1 MNKNTKEYYKQVRED
16 DKVFTI
22 SNGLTFLRMLLTP
35 VIVAG
40 IFYERWTAVFFLII
54 IAGITDLL
62 DGYFARH
69 FNQASNLGKILDPIA
84 DKILT
89 ISSFS
94 ALAFL
99 QSPSFPIP
107 VWFVCLIVCRESIII
122 LGSYGLVRSGKKL
135 EVSPTLSGKLT
146 TFFQLLFIL
155 WLFICYFFGWVPA
168 RTYFV
173 LLLFL
178 SVFSVLSLLQY
189 IKIGTRYF
197 RHI

>member
-1 MNKNTKEYYKQVRED
+1 MNKNTQEYYKQVRQG

-22 SNGLTFLRMLLTP
+22 SNCLTFARMLLTP

-54 IAGITDLL
+54 VAGVTDLL
-62 DGYFARH
+62 DGYFARN

-84 DKILT
+84 DKVLT

-99 QSPSFPIP
+99 QSPSFPVP
-107 VWFVCLIVCRESIII
+107 SWFVCLILCREAIIV

-135 EVSPTLSGKLT
+135 EVMPTISGKLT
-146 TFFQLLFIL
+146 TLFQILFIL
-155 WLFICYFFGWVPA
+155 WLFTCHFFGWVPA
-168 RTYFV
+168 RTYQT
-173 LLLFL
+173 LLIFL
-178 SVFSVLSLLQY
+178 SLFSVLSLLQY
-189 IKIGTRYF
+189 IKIGSKYL
-197 RHI
+197 RHV